1 MQTKN
6 ERNTEQFIPT
16 LERWAELY
24 GQWSNHMAQSLWRH
38 GSKADCEEA
47 VHVAFLKMMGLSEN
61 LKLSKELEPR
71 TEKEWYSYIQWQARG
86 ILSHMRQRSARFEL
100 LVDPDRLPGGLSGH
114 RRNGDRLR
122 RALDAAIWEVCRD
135 WHNPVAKFKA
145 FVMFT
150 LDETPAE
157 KVVEAIPEVF
167 NANNLYQICARVRR
181 ALAAAARR
189 PGSTLAQLRCA

>member
-1 MQTKN
+1 MKN
-6 ERNTEQFIPT
+6 ECSTEKFIPT

-24 GQWSNHMAQSLWRH
+24 GQWFNHMVCSLWKH

-47 VHVAFLKMMGLSEN
+47 VQVAFLKVMGLSEN

-71 TEKEWYSYIQWQARG
+71 TEKEWYSCVKWQARG
-86 ILSHMRQRSARFEL
+86 VLSHMHQRVARFEL
-100 LVDPDRLPGGLSGH
+100 FEDPDQFSGGPSA
-114 RRNGDRLR
+114 RRRDCERIR
-122 RALDAAIWEVCRD
+122 RALDAAIWEACRG
-135 WHNPVAKFKA
+135 WRNPVAKYRA

-150 LDETPAE
+150 LDEMPAE
-157 KVVEAIPEVF
+157 KVVESIPEVF